1 MASESELS
9 SEDEEKESAEEGK
22 DSPQAKRVKVS
33 KSRSSSTTPKSA
45 KKLKPNQSRGSGK
58 TFTYRGTARV
68 KTNYDNS
75 DFNMPGTSSSS
86 NEPRYEQPSQ
96 PQHHL
101 RTDHVSTGTNE
112 NLGIPI

>member
-68 KTNYDNS
+68 RQT
-75 DFNMPGTSSSS
+75 MITVTSICQ
-86 NEPRYEQPSQ
+86 E
-96 PQHHL
+96 HLHL
-101 RTDHVSTGTNE
+101 RTNRVMN
-112 NLGIPI
+112 NLHSHNTT